1 MLAMETNWVEQN
13 SSFVGFT
20 PALITAILK
29 EIPAAGVVC
38 ELDECARDYFLIWK
52 ISRKET

>member
-1 MLAMETNWVEQN
+1 METNWVEQN

-20 PALITAILK
+20 PALINAILK

-38 ELDECARDYFLIWK
+38 EPDECGRDYFLIWK